1 MPFDTVKVH
10 KKKILVVDED
20 SHTSQILEKYLLN
33 YGYIIFTASNSI
45 DAITLFRKYTPDLII
60 LDIMLP
66 TIGGYEICNAFRE
79 EYDVAIIML
88 SAIDNVSDRIKGLEF
103 GADDYVV
110 KPFSP
115 KELAARVKSI
125 LRRAEN
131 NWVRIEQNPSSFTVG
146 NLLIDESQH
155 QVFKNGERIYLT
167 ELEFSLLQLL
177 VHNAGERLSR
187 TYILDNVW
195 GYTPERFGDTRVVD
209 VHISRLR
216 AKLEETPN
224 NPDFILTIRGLGY
237 SFQNFK
243 EN

>member
-1 MPFDTVKVH
+1 MQFDTVKIH

-20 SHTSQILEKYLLN
+20 LNTSQILEKYLLN
-33 YGYIIFTASNSI
+33 YGYIIFTASNNI
-45 DAITLFRKYTPDLII
+45 DAIALFRKHTPDLII
-60 LDIMLP
+60 LDLMLP
-66 TIGGYEICNAFRE
+66 TIGGYEIFNTFRK

-115 KELAARVKSI
+115 KELAARVKSV

-131 NWVRIEQNPSSFTVG
+131 IWVKVSQNPNSFTVG
-146 NLLIDESQH
+146 NLLIDESQQ

-167 ELEFSLLQLL
+167 ELEFNLLQLL
-177 VHNAGERLSR
+177 VRNAGEQLSR

-216 AKLEETPN
+216 AKLEENPN
-224 NPDFILTIRGLGY
+224 NPDFILTARGIGY